1 MGKRAIAKLLNDRC
15 IPAFRGRNGWHHSS
29 VQRILQNPAVI
40 GHYQAYTRDID
51 DEGVRHYEKA
61 GAVIENHFP
70 VVIEPDTYW
79 TAQGAIQGRSKNAA
93 GRHGAS
99 NANVL
104 RGLCKCLV
112 CGSGLTY
119 INKGRLGGHS
129 SLHRGA
135 ARPMHSGVSPSL
147 SGDRVGA
154 IAIYPNA
161 GFWARD
167 AGTHA
172 G

>member
-1 MGKRAIAKLLNDRC
+1 M
-15 IPAFRGRNGWHHSS
+15 
-29 VQRILQNPAVI
+29 
-40 GHYQAYTRDID
+40 
-51 DEGVRHYEKA
+51 
-61 GAVIENHFP
+61 IENHFP

-119 INKGRLGGHS
+119 INKGRLGGQF
-129 SLHRGA
+129 LLCTGA
-135 ARPMHSGVSPSL
+135 QQGRCTAGYHHPYLAIKSELLRFIPTLDFG
-147 SGDRVGA
+147 RVMPEPTLVDPA
-154 IAIYPNA
+154 IAIEGEIATATASWPD
-161 GFWARD
+161 WRRS
-167 AGTHA
+167 
-172 G
+172 